1 MTVKT
6 IAKYVGDLVVTSLR
20 GVRDLL
26 RESRVF
32 VREVREDLAWA
43 FGYNSVLVPLLAGM
57 LYPAVYISPP
67 YAVLAMSM
75 SSVIVSL
82 WSMVPA

>member
-1 MTVKT
+1 
-6 IAKYVGDLVVTSLR
+6 
-20 GVRDLL
+20 
-26 RESRVF
+26 

-57 LYPAVYISPP
+57 LYPVVYIGLP
-67 YAVLAMSM
+67 YAALAMSM
-75 SSVIVSL
+75 SSVIASL

>member
-1 MTVKT
+1 
-6 IAKYVGDLVVTSLR
+6 
-20 GVRDLL
+20 VRDLL
-26 RESRVF
+26 RGSRVF
-32 VREVREDLAWA
+32 VRKVREDLAWA

-57 LYPAVYISPP
+57 LYLAVYISPP
-67 YAVLAMSM
+67 YAALAMSM

>member
-1 MTVKT
+1 M
-6 IAKYVGDLVVTSLR
+6 
-20 GVRDLL
+20 RDLL

-57 LYPAVYISPP
+57 LYPVVYISLP
-67 YAVLAMSM
+67 YAALAMSM

-82 WSMVPA
+82 WSMVPVSCLSPWAKSYWVKS

>member
-1 MTVKT
+1 M
-6 IAKYVGDLVVTSLR
+6 
-20 GVRDLL
+20 
-26 RESRVF
+26 
-32 VREVREDLAWA
+32 REVREDLAWA